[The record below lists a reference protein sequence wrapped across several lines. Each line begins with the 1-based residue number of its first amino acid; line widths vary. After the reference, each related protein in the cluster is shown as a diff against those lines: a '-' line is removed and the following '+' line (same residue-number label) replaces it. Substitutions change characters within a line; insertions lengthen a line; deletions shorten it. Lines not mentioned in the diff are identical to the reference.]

1 MQDDFQ
7 TAYNIADELL
17 ENLKPVTDKDIV
29 AAVDKCMLL
38 FQDLDR
44 NLLEKTLLANH
55 ATQVDDFKILEGR
68 ERRLPWLKGF
78 KAAQGS
84 EWDFWNRYV
93 KYLKKDKQFPDAVST
108 WTICPM
114 KYWTTCS
121 IPRSKT
127 SRLTRKGW

>member
-44 NLLEKTLLANH
+44 NLLETAG
-55 ATQVDDFKILEGR
+55 Q
-68 ERRLPWLKGF
+68 
-78 KAAQGS
+78 
-84 EWDFWNRYV
+84 
-93 KYLKKDKQFPDAVST
+93 
-108 WTICPM
+108 
-114 KYWTTCS
+114 
-121 IPRSKT
+121 
-127 SRLTRKGW
+127 SRHPSR